1 MESSLYL
8 FKTGLLLATL
18 LSAPSLLA
26 VLAVGMLVSLVQAAF
41 QLQDQTLPI
50 VAKLVVAVLVLA
62 MSWSW
67 MSAQLIQF
75 SQQVFDSIQTI
86 SVK

>member
-18 LSAPSLLA
+18 LSAPALLA

-67 MSAQLIQF
+67 MSAQVIQF

>member
-18 LSAPSLLA
+18 LSAPVLLA
-26 VLAVGMLVSLVQAAF
+26 VLVVGMLVSLVQAAF
-41 QLQDQTLPI
+41 QLQDQTRPI
-50 VAKLVVAVLVLA
+50 VAKLVVAVLILA

>member
-8 FKTGLLLATL
+8 FKTGLLLATM
-18 LSAPSLLA
+18 LSAPVLLA
-26 VLAVGMLVSLVQAAF
+26 VLLVGLLVSLVQAAF

-50 VAKLVVAVLVLA
+50 VAKLVVAVLILA

>member
-8 FKTGLLLATL
+8 FKTGLLLATF
-18 LSAPSLLA
+18 LSAPVLLS
-26 VLAVGMLVSLVQAAF
+26 VLVVGMLVSLVQAAF

-75 SQQVFDSIQTI
+75 AQQVFDSIQTI

>member
-18 LSAPSLLA
+18 LSAPVLIA
-26 VLAVGMLVSLVQAAF
+26 VLVVGMLVSLVQAAF

-67 MSAQLIQF
+67 MSAQVIQF

>member
-1 MESSLYL
+1 MESSLYV

-18 LSAPSLLA
+18 LSAPALLA
-26 VLAVGMLVSLVQAAF
+26 VLVVGMLVSLLQAAF

-50 VAKLVVAVLVLA
+50 VVKLAVAVLVLA

-67 MSAQLIQF
+67 MSAQIIQF
-75 SQQVFDSIQTI
+75 SQQVFESIESI
-86 SVK
+86 SAK

>member
-18 LSAPSLLA
+18 LSAPVLLA
-26 VLAVGMLVSLVQAAF
+26 VLVVGMLVSLVQAAF

-50 VAKLVVAVLVLA
+50 VAKLVVAVLILA

>member
-8 FKTGLLLATL
+8 FKTGLLLATM
-18 LSAPSLLA
+18 LSAPVLLA
-26 VLAVGMLVSLVQAAF
+26 VLLVGLLVSLVQAAL

-50 VAKLVVAVLVLA
+50 VAKLVVAVLILA

>member
-18 LSAPSLLA
+18 LSAPVLLA
-26 VLAVGMLVSLVQAAF
+26 VLVVGMLVSLVQAAF

-67 MSAQLIQF
+67 MSAQVIQF

>member
-18 LSAPSLLA
+18 LSAPVLLA
-26 VLAVGMLVSLVQAAF
+26 VLVVGMLVSLVQAAF

>member
-1 MESSLYL
+1 MENSLYL

-26 VLAVGMLVSLVQAAF
+26 VLVVGMLVSLLQAAF
-41 QLQDQTLPI
+41 QLQDQTLPL

-75 SQQVFDSIQTI
+75 SQQVFDNIQTI

>member
-8 FKTGLLLATL
+8 FKTGLLLATF
-18 LSAPSLLA
+18 LSAPVLLS
-26 VLAVGMLVSLVQAAF
+26 VLVVGMLVSLVQAAF

>member
-8 FKTGLLLATL
+8 FKTGLLLATM
-18 LSAPSLLA
+18 LSAPVLIA
-26 VLAVGMLVSLVQAAF
+26 VLLVGMVVSLVQAAF

-50 VAKLVVAVLVLA
+50 VAKLVTTVLVLA

-75 SQQVFDSIQTI
+75 AQQVFDSIQSI

>member
-1 MESSLYL
+1 MENSLYL

-18 LSAPSLLA
+18 LSAPVLLA
-26 VLAVGMLVSLVQAAF
+26 VLLVGMLVSLLQAAF

-50 VAKLVVAVLVLA
+50 VAKMVVAVLVLA

-67 MSAQLIQF
+67 MSAQLIQL

>member
-1 MESSLYL
+1 MESSLYV
-8 FKTGLLLATL
+8 FKTGLMLATL
-18 LSAPSLLA
+18 LSAP
-26 VLAVGMLVSLVQAAF
+26 VLVSVLVVGLLVSLVQAAF

-50 VAKLVVAVLVLA
+50 VVKIVTAVLVLS

-67 MSAQLIQF
+67 TAAQMIQYAD
-75 SQQVFDSIQTI
+75 QVFDRIEEI

>member
-18 LSAPSLLA
+18 LSAPVLLA
-26 VLAVGMLVSLVQAAF
+26 VLVVGMLVSLVQAAF

-50 VAKLVVAVLVLA
+50 VAKLAVAVLVLA

>member
-18 LSAPSLLA
+18 LSAPVLLA
-26 VLAVGMLVSLVQAAF
+26 VLVVGMLVSLVQAAF

-50 VAKLVVAVLVLA
+50 VAKLVVAVLVMA

>member
-18 LSAPSLLA
+18 LSAPVLLA
-26 VLAVGMLVSLVQAAF
+26 VLVVGMLVSLVQAAF

-50 VAKLVVAVLVLA
+50 VAKLVVTVLVLA
-62 MSWSW
+62 MSWAW